1 MIIVFLI
8 INFLQLLKA
17 VSVPSS
23 LQKQIISEM
32 YTK

>member
-17 VSVPSS
+17 VSVHSP
-23 LQKQIISEM
+23 LQKQILSEM
-32 YTK
+32 